1 MRAVILTSL
10 VWVFAGTG
18 SVGAQEPKKPQAE
31 RLFRDREP
39 LELTIR
45 APFGALFKNRD
56 TTKANPLPGTIEFV
70 DAKDGKKSVAVTLD
84 TRGHFRLKRMTCSFA
99 PLKVEFDK
107 ESSKGTVF
115 NGQGGIKLVTH
126 CQNAGRN
133 EQNLLIEEAIYRM
146 YNHLTPFSHRTR
158 LAKITYV
165 PEDTTKTVTRYGFFI
180 EDDKELAKRNSS
192 NLMMVTGG
200 NFSDMETSHLD
211 LAMVFEYMIGNTD
224 WSVAMIHNFR
234 ILDPGLG
241 GLYVPV
247 AYDFDFSGLV
257 GASYAIPDGRL
268 PIKSVKERLYRGPCR
283 KVEELA
289 PTMERLNQAK
299 DSLYGLI
306 RAMPGIEPKRA
317 KEATDYL
324 DGFFNDIKRP
334 KDFDDALGYACQ
346 GR

>member
-1 MRAVILTSL
+1 MRAVVLTSL
-10 VWVFAGTG
+10 VWVFSGTV
-18 SVGAQEPKKPQAE
+18 SVGAQEAKKPQPE

-39 LELTIR
+39 LELTLR
-45 APFGALFKNRD
+45 APFNALFKNRD
-56 TTKANPLPGTIEFV
+56 TTKANPLPGTIEYV

-99 PLKVEFDK
+99 PLKVEFAKD
-107 ESSKGTVF
+107 SAKGTVF

-133 EQNLLIEEAIYRM
+133 EQNLLIEEATYRM

-283 KVEELA
+283 KVDELL
-289 PTMERLNQAK
+289 PTLERLTQAK